1 MNRDAIAIFIL
12 LWRRNDGAQR
22 NIFKLA
28 DSLEDAPHLTPFN
41 CELMSVVDVLVC
53 ASAAVAKIRALRYH
67 AMRGVF
73 LNFHQLCLGELF
85 FLSHDLGRNEFALNG
100 VRNEDSLPLR
110 STDPFSA
117 ECNVFDFQINNA
129 HTNISTERVANAN
142 SILTLTFFGHSCFV
156 IFIMAWRLHEHV
168 LRGKIDNRTRGR
180 VTGEIWLSGIDQP
193 LVLELAGDCAPDLAG
208 CELSLE
214 NLDPISMT
222 TKPPAPQQ
230 RGPAGDITAAR
241 TVRVFDVPIEEA
253 LAMSRR
259 GETPPEHMA
268 NAVYLEWFSER
279 SGRVVIESADYRLQI
294 SEPAWRFTKEE
305 IAERDRRIAEEET
318 PFAIAI
324 TEDGETQEWDE
335 VRYEQ
340 FLRESDALTEKYGR
354 LLEKYADHPDSER
367 IIAREMGWSWLE
379 EALDR
384 QDEEENKQEE
394 HGKDL
399 GAKIDEEKEDESESD
414 IEDYELLPPDP
425 MREGIDWMRDER
437 DHILHPIEK
446 RAHDALHALLDE
458 LKAAEHFPEEEDE
471 QLADFVSGFMTL
483 SAKLAG
489 ALGGVARGDDFFE
502 PGMVVAWLK
511 RILEILNKTIAAADA
526 TRVKDFLP
534 ADRLAYYRSELFA
547 IREEVLELIKELRSR

>member
-1 MNRDAIAIFIL
+1 
-12 LWRRNDGAQR
+12 
-22 NIFKLA
+22 
-28 DSLEDAPHLTPFN
+28 
-41 CELMSVVDVLVC
+41 VLVC
-53 ASAAVAKIRALRYH
+53 ASAAMAKIRALRCD
-67 AMRGVF
+67 AMRGAF
-73 LNFHQLCLGELF
+73 LNFHQLRPGELF
-85 FLSHDLGRNEFALNG
+85 FFAHDLGRNEFALNG
-100 VRNEDSLPLR
+100 VRNEDSLPMLA
-110 STDPFSA
+110 SDPFST
-117 ECNVFDFQINNA
+117 ESDVFDFQINNA
-129 HTNISTERVANAN
+129 HTNISTERIANAN
-142 SILTLTFFGHSCFV
+142 SILVLTFIRHSCFV
-156 IFIMAWRLHEHV
+156 ILIMAWRLHEHV

-208 CELSLE
+208 CELSFE
-214 NLDPISMT
+214 NPDSIPMT

-241 TVRVFDVPIEEA
+241 KVRVFNVPIEEA
-253 LAMSRR
+253 LAMSRC

-268 NAVYLEWFSER
+268 NAVYLEWFSEQ

-294 SEPAWRFTKEE
+294 SEPAWRYTKEE

-318 PFAIAI
+318 PFTIAI
-324 TEDGETQEWDE
+324 TQDGETQEWDE

-384 QDEEENKQEE
+384 EEEGENKQEE
-394 HGKDL
+394 QATDL
-399 GAKIDEEKEDESESD
+399 EANIDEEKEDQSEND
-414 IEDYELLPPDP
+414 IEDYELPPPDP
-425 MREGIDWMRDER
+425 LREGIDWVRDER
-437 DHILHPIEK
+437 GHILHPIEK
-446 RAHDALHALLDE
+446 RAHDTLHALLDE

-471 QLADFVSGFMTL
+471 QLAEFVSGFMTL
-483 SAKLAG
+483 CAKLDG

-511 RILEILNKTIAAADA
+511 RILESLNKTIAAADA
-526 TRVKDFLP
+526 PKVKDFLP

-547 IREEVLELIKELRSR
+547 IREEVLELVKELRSR

>member
-1 MNRDAIAIFIL
+1 LNL
-12 LWRRNDGAQR
+12 L
-22 NIFKLA
+22 
-28 DSLEDAPHLTPFN
+28 
-41 CELMSVVDVLVC
+41 
-53 ASAAVAKIRALRYH
+53 
-67 AMRGVF
+67 
-73 LNFHQLCLGELF
+73 
-85 FLSHDLGRNEFALNG
+85 
-100 VRNEDSLPLR
+100 
-110 STDPFSA
+110 
-117 ECNVFDFQINNA
+117 
-129 HTNISTERVANAN
+129 
-142 SILTLTFFGHSCFV
+142 LTFLRHSCFV
-156 IFIMAWRLHEHV
+156 IFIMAWRLHEYV

-180 VTGEIWLSGIDQP
+180 VTGEIWLAGIDQP
-193 LVLELAGDCAPDLAG
+193 LVLELSGDCAPDLAG
-208 CELSLE
+208 CELSFE
-214 NLDPISMT
+214 NPNAIPMT

-230 RGPAGDITAAR
+230 RGPAGDLTAAR
-241 TVRVFDVPIEEA
+241 KVRVFDVPIEEA

-294 SEPAWRFTKEE
+294 SEPAWRYTKEE
-305 IAERDRRIAEEET
+305 IAEREQRIAEEET

-384 QDEEENKQEE
+384 QDEEQKQEE
-394 HGKDL
+394 QAKDL
-399 GAKIDEEKEDESESD
+399 EAKIDEEKEDESESN
-414 IEDYELLPPDP
+414 IEDYELPPPDP
-425 MREGIDWMRDER
+425 TREGIDWVRDER
-437 DHILHPIEK
+437 GHILHPIEK
-446 RAHDALHALLDE
+446 RAHDTLHTLLDE
-458 LKAAEHFPEEEDE
+458 LKAAEHFPEEDDE

-502 PGMVVAWLK
+502 PGMVIAWLK

-526 TRVKDFLP
+526 VRVKDFLP

-547 IREEVLELIKELRSR
+547 IREEVLELIQELRSR

>member
-1 MNRDAIAIFIL
+1 
-12 LWRRNDGAQR
+12 
-22 NIFKLA
+22 
-28 DSLEDAPHLTPFN
+28 
-41 CELMSVVDVLVC
+41 
-53 ASAAVAKIRALRYH
+53 
-67 AMRGVF
+67 
-73 LNFHQLCLGELF
+73 
-85 FLSHDLGRNEFALNG
+85 
-100 VRNEDSLPLR
+100 
-110 STDPFSA
+110 
-117 ECNVFDFQINNA
+117 
-129 HTNISTERVANAN
+129 
-142 SILTLTFFGHSCFV
+142 
-156 IFIMAWRLHEHV
+156 MAWRLHEHV

-180 VTGEIWLSGIDQP
+180 VTGEIWLAGIDEP

-208 CELSLE
+208 CELSFE
-214 NLDPISMT
+214 NPDPVPMT

-241 TVRVFDVPIEEA
+241 KVRVFDVSIEEA

-268 NAVYLEWFSER
+268 NGVYLEWFSER

-294 SEPAWRFTKEE
+294 SEPAWRYTKEE
-305 IAERDRRIAEEET
+305 IAERDRRIAEQET

-324 TEDGETQEWDE
+324 TQDGETQEWDE

-384 QDEEENKQEE
+384 EDEQEDQHEQE
-394 HGKDL
+394 HEHEAEDL
-399 GAKIDEEKEDESESD
+399 EATIDEEKEDQSEND
-414 IEDYELLPPDP
+414 IEDYELPPPDP
-425 MREGIDWMRDER
+425 MREGIDWVRDER
-437 DHILHPIEK
+437 GHILHPIEK
-446 RAHDALHALLDE
+446 RAHDALHGLLDE

-471 QLADFVSGFMTL
+471 QLAEFVSGFMTL